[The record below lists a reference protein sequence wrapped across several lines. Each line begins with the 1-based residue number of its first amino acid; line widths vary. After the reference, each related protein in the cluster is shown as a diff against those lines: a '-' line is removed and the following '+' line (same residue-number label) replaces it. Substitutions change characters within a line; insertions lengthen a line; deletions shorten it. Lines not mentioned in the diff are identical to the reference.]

1 METIFYMCGI
11 AAIIL
16 ALIAFVVIIIANILL

>member
-1 METIFYMCGI
+1 MRSFLPY

-16 ALIAFVVIIIANILL
+16 ALIAAGIGFVFGLILSR